1 MSGRLGLSNARDIRH
16 MLQGNTDPKLIKI
29 LADLAER
36 QDHLYQLLG
45 QMAHAMDTLASTQM
59 AVTRATE
66 VLKDEHDR
74 IKRARSAGVK
84 VETEV
89 DRDANE

>member
-16 MLQGNTDPKLIKI
+16 ALQGNTDPKVIKI

-36 QDHLYQLLG
+36 QDHLFQLLG
-45 QMAHAMDTLASTQM
+45 QLAHAMDIMASSLLATTTGVKALQD
-59 AVTRATE
+59 
-66 VLKDEHDR
+66 KHDE
-74 IKRARSAGVK
+74 IKRARAAGVK